1 MKKAGLLLV
10 ALLVLSMLLVGC
22 GESEIDNDATQ
33 EEEIGE
39 EIAEVIIMKVG
50 HSQSTESPRHKSL
63 LRFAELVAEK
73 TGGAVEVQVF
83 PSAQL
88 GSEQEMIEAVKL
100 GTLEGARAGMF
111 DLVTSQLSIYMMPFL
126 FDDVESFQSITRGPI
141 GDKIAATANEV
152 GIEIIATGDAGGFR
166 QISNNIRPI
175 TTPADMKGLKI
186 RAPGVITIQ
195 ESLKAF
201 GANVVSIDYNETYQA
216 LSTGVAD
223 GQENPFV
230 NIADMKFYEVQKYLT
245 VTDYQVHPDPFY
257 VSKNWLDSLD
267 ADIRQAIVDS
277 AREMVVYSDQL
288 MGEGNKAAYDT
299 IVESGVEVY
308 TLTPAER
315 QLFIDAVQPVYDK
328 FISDGIIDEALFQ
341 EVLDAL
347 GK

>member
-126 FDDVESFQSITRGPI
+126 FDDVESFQSITI